1 MTKQEYAVIDM
12 GTNSLRL
19 MTGWKD
25 ESRDRWVLSPKQV
38 ETTRLGLHAEQT
50 GRLSEA
56 GMQASFAV
64 LERWRSRL
72 AQVPVCVVATS
83 AVREAKD
90 GKAFL
95 AEVRARFGWHCRAI
109 TGWEEASLGFCGV
122 TAELPSQQCVLTVD
136 IGGGSSEVA
145 SGMRGDVH
153 WSHSYPVGAVRLQ
166 EQREQEGL
174 SLDDLV
180 SRCEKQWLAM
190 PLQAETVIGMGGT
203 ITAAAAVELGLT
215 VYDPQQV
222 QGYYIGLEKLTA
234 LIQRLDRMGA
244 EERRHVRGLP
254 ADRSEIIVPGL
265 VILWSFLC
273 HYGLPGI
280 QASERDLMEG
290 VFYRHSFHD
299 AAWRGGAGAGTK

>member
-90 GKAFL
+90 GKAFWRKYVPVS
-95 AEVRARFGWHCRAI
+95 AGI
-109 TGWEEASLGFCGV
+109 
-122 TAELPSQQCVLTVD
+122 
-136 IGGGSSEVA
+136 VA
-145 SGMRGDVH
+145 PL
-153 WSHSYPVGAVRLQ
+153 PVG
-166 EQREQEGL
+166 
-174 SLDDLV
+174 
-180 SRCEKQWLAM
+180 K
-190 PLQAETVIGMGGT
+190 
-203 ITAAAAVELGLT
+203 
-215 VYDPQQV
+215 
-222 QGYYIGLEKLTA
+222 
-234 LIQRLDRMGA
+234 
-244 EERRHVRGLP
+244 RRP
-254 ADRSEIIVPGL
+254 WD
-265 VILWSFLC
+265 F
-273 HYGLPGI
+273 
-280 QASERDLMEG
+280 
-290 VFYRHSFHD
+290 
-299 AAWRGGAGAGTK
+299 AG